1 MDRVIIKGEILKIK
15 SFFYTKK
22 INKEEILE
30 ILNIKNNTN
39 FDAIR
44 DNALNGNKEII
55 NKLLSEIDLIS
66 EDAFFYLNSL
76 NNRVMKLQEI
86 IKISDGNKN
95 NYEPA
100 LETLR
105 PPIFWKDKPVVIQ
118 QLRKWNMKELS
129 NIAIKIGETEIL
141 MKKTSYLRN
150 DIVIKDLITV
160 LTDQASTTYS

>member
-1 MDRVIIKGEILKIK
+1 
-15 SFFYTKK
+15 
-22 INKEEILE
+22 
-30 ILNIKNNTN
+30 
-39 FDAIR
+39 
-44 DNALNGNKEII
+44 
-55 NKLLSEIDLIS
+55 
-66 EDAFFYLNSL
+66 
-76 NNRVMKLQEI
+76 MKLQEI

-129 NIAIKIGETEIL
+129 NVAIKIGETEIL

>member
-1 MDRVIIKGEILKIK
+1 MDRGVIKGELLKIK
-15 SFFYTKK
+15 SFFCTKK

-30 ILNIKNNTN
+30 ILNIKNDTN

-44 DNALNGNKEII
+44 DNALNGNKKII

-66 EDAFFYLNSL
+66 EDTFFYLNSL
-76 NNRVMKLQEI
+76 NNRVIKLQEI

-95 NYEPA
+95 NYEQA

-118 QLRKWNMKELS
+118 QLGKWNMKDLS
-129 NIAIKIGETEIL
+129 DLVIKIGETEIL
-141 MKKTSYLRN
+141 MKKTSTLRN
-150 DIVIKDLITV
+150 DIVIKDLITK
-160 LTDQASTTYS
+160 LTEQASTTFS